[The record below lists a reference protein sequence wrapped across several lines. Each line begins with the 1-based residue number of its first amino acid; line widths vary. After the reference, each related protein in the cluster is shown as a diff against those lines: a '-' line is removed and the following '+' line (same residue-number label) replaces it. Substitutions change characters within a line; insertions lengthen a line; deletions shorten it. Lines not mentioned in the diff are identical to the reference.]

1 MPHKPF
7 PVSEWELAFI
17 FPFGQKRSLSPHEFV
32 LLSVTAL
39 VALYFVPKIDNIIS
53 NIFNEGC
60 FDNKNPKQSTENVM
74 EVNITQS
81 AAEDD
86 LC

>member
-39 VALYFVPKIDNIIS
+39 VALYFVPKKKTTLYQ
-53 NIFNEGC
+53 IFLMRAVLITRI
-60 FDNKNPKQSTENVM
+60 QSRALRM
-74 EVNITQS
+74 
-81 AAEDD
+81 
-86 LC
+86 